1 MFYGFTN
8 NSKKKKK
15 MMDEKELN
23 QMIHRLNKFN
33 LKRMLL
39 VGLYSKKILQIQ
51 VQVLHKIKHD
61 DLYYINISSLI

>member
-1 MFYGFTN
+1 
-8 NSKKKKK
+8 
-15 MMDEKELN
+15 MDEKELN